1 MVVDGHDRVML
12 PLTLLPLTA
21 RPRRPL
27 LLLPLTGPRPAL
39 FRPRGLSNFRAI
51 NSRKGATEEAQAAK
65 SADMVYPKGPCI
77 KTMHDSG
84 VYNGPF
90 KVHFHARTLIC

>member
-51 NSRKGATEEAQAAK
+51 NSRKGATEVGR
-65 SADMVYPKGPCI
+65 SASGKECGHGLPQGA
-77 KTMHDSG
+77 MHK
-84 VYNGPF
+84 N
-90 KVHFHARTLIC
+90 HA